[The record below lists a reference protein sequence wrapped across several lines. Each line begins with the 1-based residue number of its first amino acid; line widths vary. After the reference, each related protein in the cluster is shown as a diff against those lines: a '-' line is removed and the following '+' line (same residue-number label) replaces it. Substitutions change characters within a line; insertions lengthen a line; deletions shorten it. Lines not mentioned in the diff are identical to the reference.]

1 MRRGLALLLMVGFL
15 ILVAGCAST
24 RALNADELAQLRAA
38 PELRVVHALPSTLS
52 VMTPGRTT
60 AGLIGGALGGAI
72 GGAIVGG
79 IVAANARSEGKQLVA
94 DYRLDDP
101 AAVVKER
108 VVAAL
113 VEQQALPGSL
123 TSVPSAVVSTD
134 ADALAKA
141 FPGATILAFRTDRW
155 EINHFGSEYGVIYHA
170 SAHLV
175 RTSDAKEMW
184 KLKCE
189 LDGKDFP
196 KLSMA
201 ELKADDGVLLR
212 TRLQRSAELC
222 AEKLVQ
228 QIMGST
234 ISASVKP

>member
-1 MRRGLALLLMVGFL
+1 M
-15 ILVAGCAST
+15 
-24 RALNADELAQLRAA
+24 
-38 PELRVVHALPSTLS
+38 
-52 VMTPGRTT
+52 
-60 AGLIGGALGGAI
+60 
-72 GGAIVGG
+72 
-79 IVAANARSEGKQLVA
+79 
-94 DYRLDDP
+94 
-101 AAVVKER
+101 
-108 VVAAL
+108 
-113 VEQQALPGSL
+113 
-123 TSVPSAVVSTD
+123 
-134 ADALAKA
+134 
-141 FPGATILAFRTDRW
+141 
-155 EINHFGSEYGVIYHA
+155 IYHA

-175 RTSDAKEMW
+175 RTGDAKEMW

>member
-1 MRRGLALLLMVGFL
+1 M
-15 ILVAGCAST
+15 
-24 RALNADELAQLRAA
+24 
-38 PELRVVHALPSTLS
+38 
-52 VMTPGRTT
+52 
-60 AGLIGGALGGAI
+60 
-72 GGAIVGG
+72 
-79 IVAANARSEGKQLVA
+79 
-94 DYRLDDP
+94 
-101 AAVVKER
+101 
-108 VVAAL
+108 
-113 VEQQALPGSL
+113 
-123 TSVPSAVVSTD
+123 
-134 ADALAKA
+134 
-141 FPGATILAFRTDRW
+141 
-155 EINHFGSEYGVIYHA
+155 IYHA

-196 KLSMA
+196 
-201 ELKADDGVLLR
+201 DDGVLLR